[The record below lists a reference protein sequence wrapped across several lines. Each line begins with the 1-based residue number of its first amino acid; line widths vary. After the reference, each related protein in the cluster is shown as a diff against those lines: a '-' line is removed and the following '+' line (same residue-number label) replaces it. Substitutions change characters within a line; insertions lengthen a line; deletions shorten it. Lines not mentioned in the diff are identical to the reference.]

1 MKRLTIVT
9 LLATILITAFVPVST
24 NAVTLS
30 EAKDQKSSIDSRIN
44 KLNQQKKQVLQQKSQ
59 LESQKKKIANQ
70 QASEANAY
78 QDLLKQISNAEE
90 NLRQTEAALKEAE
103 NNYNSQRELVKTRL
117 QVMYMNSSVSILD
130 TLLTS
135 KSPLELYERA
145 QYMSTISRFDENMI
159 EELNSAKEDVEKKK
173 QLEQQARDLLAQ
185 KADEKE
191 KTLSQLKSSRAAVEG
206 DIARSKAALDKL
218 EKDIDAQIAESN
230 RLNSVIK
237 SLSSSKKYAGGSM
250 KWPVPGYYSISSP
263 YGMRKHP
270 ILRKYKMHTGID
282 IPAPKG
288 SSIVAANS
296 GTVII
301 AQYDSSGG
309 YGNMVVIDHGG
320 GITTLYGHASKLLVK
335 VGQQVKAGQVIAKV
349 GSTGLSTGNHCHFEV
364 RVNGATQ
371 NPMDGYLKN

>member
-1 MKRLTIVT
+1 MKRLTIVA
-9 LLATILITAFVPVST
+9 LLATILTTALVPVNI
-24 NAVTLS
+24 NAVTLN
-30 EAKDQKSSIDSRIN
+30 EAKNQKSSVESRIN

-59 LESQKKKIANQ
+59 LESQKKKIASQ
-70 QASEANAY
+70 QANETNAY
-78 QDLLKQISNAEE
+78 NELLKQISDAEE

-103 NNYNSQRELVKTRL
+103 DNYNSQRELVKTRL

-130 TLLTS
+130 TLLAS
-135 KSPLELYERA
+135 KSPLEFYERVE
-145 QYMSTISRFDENMI
+145 YMSMISQFDENMI
-159 EELNSAKEDVEKKK
+159 TELNSAKEDVEKKK
-173 QLEQQARDLLAQ
+173 QLEQQAKDLLAQ

-191 KTLSQLKSSRAAVEG
+191 QKLSELKSSRAAVEG

-218 EKDIDAQIAESN
+218 EKDIDAQIAEAN
-230 RLNSVIK
+230 RLNSIIK
-237 SLSSSKKYAGGSM
+237 NLSSKRKYAGGSM
-250 KWPVPGYYSISSP
+250 VWPCPGNYDITSP

-282 IPAPKG
+282 IGADRG
-288 SSIVAANS
+288 DSIVAANS

-301 AQYDSSGG
+301 SQYDRSGG

-320 GITTLYGHASKLLVK
+320 GITTLYGHASKLLVT

-349 GSTGLSTGNHCHFEV
+349 GSTGLSTGNHLHFEV

-371 NPMDGYLKN
+371 NPMAGYLKN